1 VAPNRRLAFRQPM
14 TLNISLRASG
24 FRAPLSATLVDL
36 SGGGGMVSARTALK
50 AKTPVEFDLPR
61 EGQPHLRLAGKIR
74 KVTFMPGERLFKYA
88 VEFENLD
95 DETREALHRF
105 ITFEQRRELSV
116 ARRGTK
122 LHTAPEVSEK
132 ELRAHRRVDV
142 DVPVRISI
150 VDVPRAMEATI
161 IDVSTG
167 GVRILIEHVLRQ
179 EWVVTLRFT
188 LPSEVLRSGAP
199 FDEIK
204 VSARALPGIKQWRN
218 KYIQSL
224 VWVNPDPT
232 ITAELNRFVQA
243 AHLVALRR
251 A

>member
-1 VAPNRRLAFRQPM
+1 M

-24 FRAPLSATLVDL
+24 FRAPVSATLVDL

-50 AKTPVEFDLPR
+50 AHTAVEFDLPR
-61 EGQPHLRLAGKIR
+61 DGLPHLRLPGKIR
-74 KVTFMPGERLFKYA
+74 KVTFMPSNRLFKYA

-95 DETREALHRF
+95 EETREALHRF

-116 ARRGTK
+116 TRRGAN
-122 LHTAPEVSEK
+122 LHTASELSEK

-142 DVPVRISI
+142 EVPVRISI
-150 VDVPRAMEATI
+150 VDVPRAMEAMI

-188 LPSEVLRSGAP
+188 LPSDVLRTGAP

-204 VSARALPGIKQWRN
+204 VNARALPGIKQWRS

-224 VWVNPDPT
+224 VWVNPDPA

>member
-14 TLNISLRASG
+14 ALNISLRASG
-24 FRAPLSATLVDL
+24 FRAPVAATLVDL
-36 SGGGGMVSARTALK
+36 SGGGGMVAARTALK
-50 AKTPVEFDLPR
+50 AHTAVEFDLPR
-61 EGQPHLRLAGKIR
+61 DGLPDLRLPGKIR
-74 KVTFMPGERLFKYA
+74 KVTFMPSDRIFKYA

-95 DETREALHRF
+95 EETREALHRF
-105 ITFEQRRELSV
+105 ITFEQRRELS
-116 ARRGTK
+116 ATRRGTN
-122 LHTAPEVSEK
+122 LSTAPELSEK

-142 DVPVRISI
+142 EVPVRISI

-188 LPSEVLRSGAP
+188 LPSDVLRSGAP

-204 VSARALPGIKQWRN
+204 VNARALPGIKQWRS

-224 VWVNPDPT
+224 VWVNPDPA
-232 ITAELNRFVQA
+232 ITAQLNRFVQA